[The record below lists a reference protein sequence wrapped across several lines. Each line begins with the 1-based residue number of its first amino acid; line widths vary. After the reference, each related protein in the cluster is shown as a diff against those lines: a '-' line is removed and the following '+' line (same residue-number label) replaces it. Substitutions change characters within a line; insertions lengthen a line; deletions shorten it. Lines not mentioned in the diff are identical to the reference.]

1 MTCFFPAAQRG
12 LVRMRRRPVCPAVP
26 TVPVPEKT
34 LRSRTTGCGAIQK
47 SQGHCPCEPAL
58 RFSLPRRCT
67 RPQCKIFLHTSGPVL
82 SCKQS
87 EREAHLSGPA
97 GKLPRTAP
105 ARTRCCRNITNI
117 SFPQPVHSA
126 RAHRV
131 TGPDTTANVLAAV
144 VFSSRPMSGAAAC
157 CGKKPCGQS
166 HNAMKSTP
174 KPCLAQNTACAGIAQ
189 KTDRQI
195 KDITMRADRS
205 QPANT
210 RPGPSII

>member
-1 MTCFFPAAQRG
+1 MHISRRGEAALRGKKQHHRGAQAPLFHDLFFFRPRNAGLSECAVNLSALLSLPYPYLKKRSAAGQPAAGQY
-12 LVRMRRRPVCPAVP
+12 
-26 TVPVPEKT
+26 K
-34 LRSRTTGCGAIQK
+34 K

-82 SCKQS
+82 SRKQR

-126 RAHRV
+126 RAHR
-131 TGPDTTANVLAAV
+131 DY
-144 VFSSRPMSGAAAC
+144 RSGHYRKRTCC
-157 CGKKPCGQS
+157 CGVFFSPDVRCCGVLRQK
-166 HNAMKSTP
+166 AM
-174 KPCLAQNTACAGIAQ
+174 
-189 KTDRQI
+189 
-195 KDITMRADRS
+195 RS
-205 QPANT
+205 EP
-210 RPGPSII
+210 